1 MKPAAFEYIRVD
13 TLDEA
18 LSVLAASDLDA
29 KVLAGGQSLLPL
41 LNMRLARPDALV
53 DIHRLGDLETL
64 EARENDDTLLLEVGA
79 MVRQRA
85 LERYA
90 AAQPRARLLHEA
102 LLHVGH
108 PQTRNAGTVGGSLA
122 HADPSA
128 ELPLL
133 FVTLGGL
140 AFLCSLRGERQV
152 NAEEFFQSYFTT
164 AIAPDELL
172 TKTLWRLPSART
184 GVAFKEFRRRHG
196 DFALVAAACTMVLD
210 GEHRIERLRLGI
222 CGVAETPLLVREAQE
237 LVGERLTEE
246 RAYAIAARVAA
257 RFEMADDVQASAAYR
272 RQLATVAMSQALAAA
287 FADAQSKEEANRAA
301 HQG

>member
-1 MKPAAFEYIRVD
+1 VKPAPFEYIRVD

-18 LSVLAASDLDA
+18 LSVLAESDLEA
-29 KVLAGGQSLLPL
+29 KILAGGQSLLPL
-41 LNMRLARPDALV
+41 LNMRLARPGALV

-64 EARENDDTLLLEVGA
+64 EAHENGDALLLGVGA
-79 MVRQRA
+79 LVRQRT

-102 LLHVGH
+102 LLHIGH

-133 FVTLGGL
+133 FITLGGT
-140 AFLCSLRGERQV
+140 AFLRSVRGERQV

-164 AIAPDELL
+164 DIAPDELL
-172 TKTLWRLPSART
+172 TKTLWRLPSGRT
-184 GVAFKEFRRRHG
+184 GIAFKEFRRRHG
-196 DFALVAAACTMVLD
+196 DFALVAAACTMDLD
-210 GEHRIERLRLGI
+210 SEHRIERLRLGI
-222 CGVAETPLLVREAQE
+222 CGVAETPLLVQDAQQ
-237 LVGERLTEE
+237 LVGERWNEV
-246 RAYAIAARVAA
+246 RAQALAEHVAA
-257 RFEMADDVQASAAYR
+257 QFALTDDVQASAAYR
-272 RQLATVAMSQALAAA
+272 RQLATVAISQVLAAA
-287 FADAQSKEEANRAA
+287 FADAKPKEGVNRAA